1 MLNRRSGVC
10 YRKKREVSK
19 ILILF
24 CTLAVVLWPRASV
37 AAAQT
42 KSELHPSQ
50 REDVTQIFMRNV
62 LFRVMDDVVLKVDSL
77 NGVMEPANPTQIISL
92 DDPNSFSLEMQAAST
107 SISSKDLTN
116 LVNSYIL
123 PRAKTPIRDLTLTF
137 NQDQTIS
144 VTGKFHKL
152 IDVPFEAKASAQV
165 TPDGNMRMHFSDMKV
180 AGVISQNV
188 LDFLGIKIA
197 KIAQPKRTQTF
208 QIVGNDMIFPISEM
222 FPPPRVSGKLRSIS
236 IAGNRLNL
244 IFGKGDANSVDN
256 KPPFPLPATVKSYI
270 YFHGGVMK
278 FGILTMGPVD
288 MELVSLKRSK
298 PFEFSVARY
307 YEQLLAGYSKSQP
320 NKGLLVYM
328 ADYRNL
334 KKTLSSSSK

>member
-1 MLNRRSGVC
+1 VPDKKSGVC
-10 YRKKREVSK
+10 YRKKWKVSK

-24 CTLAVVLWPRASV
+24 CTLAVALGPRASV
-37 AAAQT
+37 AVAQVRA
-42 KSELHPSQ
+42 EVHPSPQ
-50 REDVTQIFMRNV
+50 KGVTQIFMRNV

-77 NGVMEPANPTQIISL
+77 NGMIEPANPAQIISL
-92 DDPNSFSLEMQAAST
+92 DDPNSFSLEMHAAST

-116 LVNSYIL
+116 LVNNYIL
-123 PRAKTPIRDLTLTF
+123 PLAKTPIRGLTMTF
-137 NQDQTIS
+137 DGDQNIS
-144 VTGKFHKL
+144 ITGKFHKL
-152 IDVPFEAKASAQV
+152 IDVPFEAKASVQV
-165 TPDGNMRMHFSDMKV
+165 TPDGNMRMHLSDMKV

-222 FPPPRVSGKLRSIS
+222 FPPPSVSGKLRSIH
-236 IAGNRLNL
+236 IDGNRLNL
-244 IFGKGDANSVDN
+244 IFGKDDANSVDD
-256 KPPFPLPATVKSYI
+256 KLPFSLPAPVKSYI
-270 YFHGGVMK
+270 YFHGGAMK
-278 FGILTMGPVD
+278 FGRLTMDPVD
-288 MELVSLKRSK
+288 MELVSLKKSK

-307 YEQLLAGYSKSQP
+307 YEQLLGGYSKSQP

-334 KKTLSSSSK
+334 KKALPGISK